1 MKKRILN
8 EWVGSV
14 ILFLL
19 ILFLISPPFS
29 FARSLIAKCN
39 DVATRGYIN
48 VLTINLL
55 FSEMEDRESRLEEI
69 ADFLRDEAK
78 AGNPI
83 DVVLLQEVVGGAL
96 AETSNS
102 SMDLNKLLAARGL
115 SYNLNYQLAN
125 GLPGLLSVG
134 NAILSRCEILIKT
147 FMTLPIITEEVLGD
161 IEVPLRRGVAMSR
174 ISVPG
179 FGPIHIYS
187 THLCSYC
194 DVDERFTQAKALLK
208 FINSMEALIPGKNP
222 IILGGDFNTDLNQS
236 PNDPVYQLITKD
248 NCFTD
253 TYSSIN
259 MCSSCCDESSNE
271 GCTYGVD
278 GNPYAYNF
286 FTGEQENASRID
298 YIFIKG
304 KNVLAVDSDVVFKS
318 SSWVSDHS
326 GVLTRVLLMW

>member
-8 EWVGSV
+8 EWMWSFILIFA
-14 ILFLL
+14 ILF
-19 ILFLISPPFS
+19 FISPSFS
-29 FARSLIAKCN
+29 SARSPSAKCN

-55 FSEMEDRESRLEEI
+55 FSEMEYRETRLEEI
-69 ADFLRDEAK
+69 ADFIKEKAK
-78 AGNPI
+78 AGDPI

-147 FMTLPIITEEVLGD
+147 FMILPIITEEVLGD

-174 ISVPG
+174 INIPG
-179 FGPIHIYS
+179 FGPIHIYN

-194 DVDERFTQAKALLK
+194 DVEERLTQAQVLLK
-208 FINSMEALIPGKNP
+208 FINTTEALIPGK
-222 IILGGDFNTDLNQS
+222 
-236 PNDPVYQLITKD
+236 K
-248 NCFTD
+248 
-253 TYSSIN
+253 SIN
-259 MCSSCCDESSNE
+259 
-271 GCTYGVD
+271 YK
-278 GNPYAYNF
+278 
-286 FTGEQENASRID
+286 R
-298 YIFIKG
+298 
-304 KNVLAVDSDVVFKS
+304 
-318 SSWVSDHS
+318 
-326 GVLTRVLLMW
+326 